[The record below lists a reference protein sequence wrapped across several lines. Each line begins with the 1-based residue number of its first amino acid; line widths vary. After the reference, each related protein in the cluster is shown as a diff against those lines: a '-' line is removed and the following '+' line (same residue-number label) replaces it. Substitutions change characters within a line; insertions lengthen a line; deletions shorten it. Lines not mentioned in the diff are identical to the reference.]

1 MLLKCGKKQQKQIFT
16 EHEKNIMREIAK
28 SNEHEKK
35 IESNLIWFCVRTN
48 TKRNKNKR
56 WRTVIGI
63 EMGGK
68 TKQMDRSFVWNAL

>member
-35 IESNLIWFCVRTN
+35 IESNLI
-48 TKRNKNKR
+48 
-56 WRTVIGI
+56 
-63 EMGGK
+63 
-68 TKQMDRSFVWNAL
+68 